1 MNRLKRAAAKMGSLL
16 DKYYRSVP
24 VYRLNITDKLIGVV
38 TAAFFFVLY
47 LLTCSHV
54 PNIAGDAPELIAGS
68 YSLGILHPP
77 SYPLYTLIGYVFSHI
92 PIGSIAFRVNM
103 LSVVAHTLTLL
114 FLFVTLMK
122 ITRNRA
128 ASIISVA
135 ILGFSSLFWFYSL
148 MAEVFPLSSL
158 FAVLLILVAILVRDR
173 WVSGNRTGSE
183 RLFLFFAFLCG
194 LSLTHHHTILLI
206 FPALLLFILHP
217 LIEVIRKP
225 KRLISAVL
233 LFLLGLVPYIYLP
246 IRASMNPYM
255 NFADPS
261 SLGSFYDTVARS
273 YYGSTQLWSGPEAVN
288 RLDMIFDYFLT
299 LNTQVYMVG
308 IIVGVLGMFRM
319 AKKRIADFVPLMAA
333 FFFAAILFP
342 WMANVE
348 VAGIFERSTIERFYI
363 LPIIIF
369 FYFIAM
375 GFAFIFNWIKETV
388 YRSKLEEDRKKSAS
402 ILAVLL
408 AILLIAPFFLLPV
421 RNTARNVNLK
431 DDCFGEA
438 YIHNVLQSVE
448 DGAIL
453 YLDGDIPIWLI
464 GMYHPAVDED
474 PRDIIF
480 IAKTF
485 WALPWYMETLRIWYP
500 DLEIPDMDEVTYSGV
515 RTLGAFRAAFLDY
528 IVQNNPE
535 VTGLYTIY
543 QDPNIEKHYDL
554 IPYGF
559 VYKAVPKGEE
569 LDFDSYYRFY
579 EEFAENLDRCGLDFT
594 QYTNNRR
601 EIFMIMEMSRTLSK
615 AAKIFEG
622 HGRLE
627 EAQQLNALA
636 YSIFPSEDFQS
647 DMAYAFLK
655 MGRPQDA
662 YPLLQNYLD
671 EGSAFNPDTWRA
683 MLELEEMFREADGE

>member
-1 MNRLKRAAAKMGSLL
+1 MNRLKRAAAKTGLLL
-16 DKYYRSVP
+16 DKYYKSVP
-24 VYRLNITDKLIGVV
+24 VYRLNRTDKLIGVA
-38 TAAFFFVLY
+38 TAALFFVLY
-47 LLTCSHV
+47 LLTCSHG

-77 SYPLYTLIGYVFSHI
+77 GYPLYTLLGYVFSHI
-92 PIGSIAFRVNM
+92 PIGSIAFRVNL
-103 LSVVAHTLTLL
+103 LSVVTSTLTLFVL
-114 FLFVTLMK
+114 FITLMK

-128 ASIISVA
+128 ASVVSVA
-135 ILGFSSLFWFYSL
+135 ILGFSSIFWFYSL

-158 FAVLLILVAILVRDR
+158 FAVLLFLMAILVRDR

-206 FPALLLFILHP
+206 FPALLLFTLHP
-217 LIEVIRKP
+217 LIEVIKKP
-225 KRLISAVL
+225 KRLISAIL

-246 IRASMNPYM
+246 IRASMNPYI
-255 NFADPS
+255 NFSDPS
-261 SLGSFYDTVARS
+261 NLNSFYNFVTRS
-273 YYGSTQLWSGPEAVN
+273 YYGSTQLWAGPEAVN

-319 AKKRIADFVPLMAA
+319 AKKRIGDFVPLMTA
-333 FFFAAILFP
+333 FFLTALVFP

-348 VAGIFERSTIERFYI
+348 IPGIFERSTIERFYI
-363 LPIIIF
+363 LPIILF
-369 FYFIAM
+369 MYFAAM
-375 GFAFIFNWIKETV
+375 GFAFIFNWIKEMV
-388 YRSKLEEDRKKSAS
+388 YRSKLEEYRKRSAS
-402 ILAVLL
+402 VLAVLL
-408 AILLIAPFFLLPV
+408 VILLIAPFFLLPV
-421 RNTARNVNLK
+421 RNTVRNVNLR

-453 YLDGDIPIWLI
+453 YLDGDVPIWLI
-464 GMYHPAVDED
+464 GMYHAAVDEG

-480 IAKTF
+480 IARTF
-485 WALPWYMETLRIWYP
+485 WGLPWYMETLRIWYP
-500 DLEIPDMDEVTYSGV
+500 DLEIPEFDEVTYTGV
-515 RTLGAFRAAFLDY
+515 GTLASFNAAFLDF
-528 IVQNNPE
+528 IVKNNPE

-559 VYKAVPKGEE
+559 VYKAVPKGDE
-569 LDFDSYYRFY
+569 LDLDSYYRFY
-579 EEFAENLDRCGLDFT
+579 EEFAENLDWCGLDYT

-601 EIFMIMEMSRTLSK
+601 EIFMIMEMSLSLSK
-615 AAKIFEG
+615 AANIFEE

-636 YSIFPSEDFQS
+636 FSILPSEDLQR
-647 DMAYAFLK
+647 DMAYVFLK

-671 EGSAFNPDTWRA
+671 EGSAFIPDTWHT
-683 MLELEEMFREADGE
+683 MLELEQMFREAEGE

>member
-1 MNRLKRAAAKMGSLL
+1 MNRVKRAAAKAGSLL
-16 DKYYRSVP
+16 DRYYRSVP
-24 VYRLNITDKLIGVV
+24 VYRLNRTDKLIGVV

-77 SYPLYTLIGYVFSHI
+77 GYPLYTLIGYVFSHI
-92 PIGSIAFRVNM
+92 PIGSIAFRVNL
-103 LSVVAHTLTLL
+103 LSVVAHTLTLF

-128 ASIISVA
+128 ASIVSVA

-225 KRLISAVL
+225 KRLISAIL
-233 LFLLGLVPYIYLP
+233 LFLLSLVPYIYLP

-261 SLGSFYDTVARS
+261 SLGSFYDSVTRS

-288 RLDMIFDYFLT
+288 RLDMIFDFFLT
-299 LNTQVYMVG
+299 LDTQVYMLG
-308 IIVGVLGMFRM
+308 IVVGVLGMFRM
-319 AKKRIADFVPLMAA
+319 AKKRIADFVPLMTA
-333 FFFAAILFP
+333 FFFTALLFP

-348 VAGIFERSTIERFYI
+348 IAGIFERSTIERFYI
-363 LPIIIF
+363 LPVMVFI
-369 FYFIAM
+369 YFVAM
-375 GFAFIFNWIKETV
+375 GFAFIFNWLKETV
-388 YRSKLEEDRKKSAS
+388 YRSSLEEERKKSVS
-402 ILAVLL
+402 VLAVLL

-421 RNTARNVNLK
+421 RNTVKNVNLK

-453 YLDGDIPIWLI
+453 YLSGDVAIELI
-464 GMYHPAVDED
+464 GAYYKVVDED

-480 IAKTF
+480 IAQHF
-485 WALPWYMETLRIWYP
+485 WVFPWYTEHLSIWYP
-500 DLEIPDMDEVTYSGV
+500 DLEIPDIDEITYSGV
-515 RTLGAFRAAFLDY
+515 RRFESFRAAYLGY
-528 IVQNNPE
+528 VVQTNPE
-535 VTGLYTIY
+535 VTGLYTIHE
-543 QDPNIEKHYDL
+543 DPDVERYYDL
-554 IPYGF
+554 VPYGF

-569 LDFDSYYRFY
+569 LDLDSYHQFY
-579 EEFAENLDRCGLDFT
+579 VEFEENLDWCGLDYT

-601 EIFMIMEMSRTLSK
+601 ELFMIMEMSLTLYK
-615 AAKIFEG
+615 AAEIFEE

-627 EAQQLNALA
+627 EAQLL
-636 YSIFPSEDFQS
+636 YSFAHSLFPSEDFQK
-647 DMAYAFLK
+647 DAAYAFLE

-671 EGSAFNPDTWRA
+671 EGSAFTPDTWRA
-683 MLELEEMFREADGE
+683 MLELEEMLREAEGE